1 MVRRERQRGYDGE
14 ARAARERHSK
24 AVNQNVCRGVAH
36 LGVQTSKQDERGR
49 LVTPPRVIMGL
60 CKTTGGGGSPHSR
73 HNKGPGH
80 QQEIPSC
87 SMRETFIT
95 VLKLP
100 YAESA
105 LTRLHA
111 ADGRHTEEHGDGG
124 IHAQEPNHCTP
135 PAEEPSHACS
145 RRRERDEGREGCQRC
160 ALRRPPRRD
169 LKREPDG
176 IMNLVT
182 NWSNRSIVKQEVIN
196 KMKHSQKR
204 LEFT

>member
-87 SMRETFIT
+87 SMGNIHNSIKVAICGIGSHQAARGRRTT
-95 VLKLP
+95 HRGARRWRHSCARAQP
-100 YAESA
+100 
-105 LTRLHA
+105 LHA
-111 ADGRHTEEHGDGG
+111 
-124 IHAQEPNHCTP
+124 
-135 PAEEPSHACS
+135 SS
-145 RRRERDEGREGCQRC
+145 RRAQPRLQP
-160 ALRRPPRRD
+160 PPR
-169 LKREPDG
+169 KRRRTRRLPE
-176 IMNLVT
+176 V
-182 NWSNRSIVKQEVIN
+182 RSPTAAK
-196 KMKHSQKR
+196 KRSQA
-204 LEFT
+204 